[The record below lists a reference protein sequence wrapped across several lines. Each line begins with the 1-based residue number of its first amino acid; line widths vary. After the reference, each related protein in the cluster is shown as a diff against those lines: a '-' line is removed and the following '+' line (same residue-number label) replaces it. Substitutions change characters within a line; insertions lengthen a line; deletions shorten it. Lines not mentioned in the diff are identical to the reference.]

1 MITSSEDLES
11 DWEDSKS
18 FGSWLQCSVC
28 VCVCVCVCALVI
40 IIIDSTNSSSDSHTI
55 QLLTMNSRQYFCLI
69 RWFLV
74 SLASGNVPTQ
84 SMKQTIGVGR
94 DNVFVITC

>member
-1 MITSSEDLES
+1 MSSEDLES
-11 DWEDSKS
+11 DWEDSRS
-18 FGSWLQCSVC
+18 FGSWLQCRVC
-28 VCVCVCVCALVI
+28 VSVCALVI

-74 SLASGNVPTQ
+74 SLASGNVPAQ
-84 SMKQTIGVGR
+84 SMKQMIGVGR
-94 DNVFVITC
+94 DNVF